1 MHILIACNK
10 TTIAILHGQKLMKTD
25 KVKEYIVKKKKN
37 KTEVHIVINEG
48 NQLRNSI
55 TKHTEP
61 VIV

>member
-1 MHILIACNK
+1 
-10 TTIAILHGQKLMKTD
+10 MKTD